1 MTIKVLAW
9 FILCYGLM
17 NIVVYGQIFSS
28 FREFFRK
35 LSERSIKIGSFIY
48 ELITCPMCF
57 SVWGGFFMGG
67 VIWSPVHYLF
77 DTPMIYSWFFDG
89 ILASGAVWA
98 INSLVEFFEE
108 SRLK

>member
-1 MTIKVLAW
+1 MGIKILSW

-17 NIVVYGQIFSS
+17 NIVVYGRIFKS
-28 FREFFRK
+28 FRDFFEK
-35 LSERSIKIGSFIY
+35 LSEKSNRIGSFIY

-57 SVWGGFFMGG
+57 SVWVGFFMGS

-77 DTPMIYSWFFDG
+77 EAPMAYSWFFDG